1 MNKKVI
7 LFLGLFIFG
16 VYMVIDK
23 LFTPI
28 SVWIA
33 VPVLIISVIMI
44 LYGGLKPKSTV
55 DKK

>member
-23 LFTPI
+23 LITPI

-55 DKK
+55 DKN